1 MSILAEPASIKYFKK
16 DSVNTFKNKNI
27 LITGATGG
35 IGRVLVENLLNL
47 GANIQVI
54 SHDKQKLSQVFSNYI
69 KNKIIKPVICDLE
82 KPKEITYQFAT
93 IMENFKGRLDILIMC
108 HGVYTN
114 ISISECDA
122 KNFDEAMNIN
132 VRSCFHLLSISVP
145 FLKLSK
151 GNVVI
156 LSSMESKCIEKNGF
170 LNSVSKSMINS
181 MVETSALEL
190 ANFGVRIN
198 AVAPGV
204 TNTDFRKNG
213 IISCNISNVESMK
226 KYNFEGMI
234 NAYERKVLEPQNIV
248 DTILFLASDDAVFIT
263 GEVVQ
268 NDLGMSLMHNNEFN

>member
-1 MSILAEPASIKYFKK
+1 MSILAEPASLKYFKK
-16 DSVNTFKNKNI
+16 DSANTFKNKNI
-27 LITGATGG
+27 LITGGTGG
-35 IGRVLVENLLNL
+35 IGRVLVDNLLNL

-54 SHDKQKLSQVFSNYI
+54 SHDKQKLNQVFSNYI
-69 KNKIIKPVICDLE
+69 KNRLITPVICDLE
-82 KPKEITYQFAT
+82 KPKEITYQFHT

-108 HGVYTN
+108 HGVY
-114 ISISECDA
+114 SSMPISECDA

-132 VRSCFHLLSISVP
+132 VRSCFHLLSISTP

-156 LSSMESKCIEKNGF
+156 LSSMESKIIEKNGF

-181 MVETSALEL
+181 MVETAALEL

-213 IISCNISNVESMK
+213 IISCNISNVESIK
-226 KYNFEGMI
+226 KDHFAGMI
-234 NAYERKVLEPQNIV
+234 NSYDKKILEPQHIV

-263 GEVVQ
+263 GEIVQ
-268 NDLGMSLMHNNEFN
+268 NDMGMSLTHNMEFN